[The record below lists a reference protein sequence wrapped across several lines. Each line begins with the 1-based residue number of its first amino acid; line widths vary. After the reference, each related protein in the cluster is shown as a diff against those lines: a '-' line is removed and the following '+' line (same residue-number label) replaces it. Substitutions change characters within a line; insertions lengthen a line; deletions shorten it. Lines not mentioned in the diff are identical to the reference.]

1 MRPARRL
8 GNPHLVS
15 LTRQN
20 LETSF
25 RILSKGNVRQ
35 RNMPGLGVQSFGLL
49 NRGSLCTQIPGVVR
63 IQGSVRTTC
72 LARGKQPNLD
82 RGARVAGTFVSF
94 EGIDGSGKSTHMRL
108 LAEFLRQ
115 RGRAVL
121 TTREPGGTPLGLR
134 LRAAL
139 LDAQEHVD
147 PLTELLVF
155 AADRAQHVRVLL
167 RPALAA
173 DQIVL
178 SDRYADATV
187 AYQGAGRGFS
197 PALISEIVQLA
208 TEGLKPDLTLLFDL
222 SVADC
227 AARTQRRIDRNE
239 QGDRLDAEGAAFHT
253 RVRQAYLDIA
263 AAEPDRVRIVE
274 TSGSVETT
282 QARVQEVIMAF
293 LASRAAGES

>member
-1 MRPARRL
+1 MT
-8 GNPHLVS
+8 GI
-15 LTRQN
+15 
-20 LETSF
+20 F
-25 RILSKGNVRQ
+25 I
-35 RNMPGLGVQSFGLL
+35 
-49 NRGSLCTQIPGVVR
+49 
-63 IQGSVRTTC
+63 
-72 LARGKQPNLD
+72 
-82 RGARVAGTFVSF
+82 SF
-94 EGIDGSGKSTHMRL
+94 EGIDGSGKSTQLRL
-108 LAEFLRQ
+108 LADSLRLQ
-115 RGRAVL
+115 GHTVI

-173 DQIVL
+173 GQIVL

-187 AYQGAGRGFS
+187 AYQGAGRGFA

-222 SVADC
+222 SVEDC
-227 AARTQRRIDRNE
+227 GARTKRRTNGNE
-239 QGDRLDAEGAAFHT
+239 QGDRLDAEDAAFHT

-263 AAEPDRVRIVE
+263 AAEPERVRVIETGGPVE
-274 TSGSVETT
+274 ET
-282 QARVQEVIMAF
+282 QARVREVVMAY
-293 LASRAAGES
+293 LESRVG